1 MNTNRRHFAPW
12 KYSEVDSLYREYEL
26 LELTPEQIAE
36 KHQRTVYAILYRLKK
51 EGIIDDEARNGWC
64 LKFNSWEKI
73 QTDNNDVDYD
83 FRKYYSSEYENSEL
97 DDEESYYSGSNDDSD
112 ADYEESDSDDNFS
125 EQSEDHIYHLKKI
138 ESENE
143 KFKVEMNGR
152 ILKLEESMFDMKT
165 MVASLLKKFTSSSS
179 SGRPPLRSYV

>member
-73 QTDNNDVDYD
+73 QAEKNDVDYD
-83 FRKYYSSEYENSEL
+83 LSDYSSDHNSDL

-112 ADYEESDSDDNFS
+112 ADYEESESESDDNLS
-125 EQSEDHIYHLKKI
+125 EESENYHYHLKKN

-165 MVASLLKKFTSSSS
+165 MVASLLKKFTSSSN
-179 SGRPPLRSYV
+179 GRPPLRSYV

>member
-1 MNTNRRHFAPW
+1 MTMNKRHNAIW
-12 KYSEVDSLYREYEL
+12 KYSEVDSLYRNYEL

-51 EGIIDDEARNGWC
+51 EGLIDKEARNGWS
-64 LKFNSWEKI
+64 F
-73 QTDNNDVDYD
+73 D
-83 FRKYYSSEYENSEL
+83 FDGWQKSKVYEPKYNFSEV
-97 DDEESYYSGSNDDSD
+97 DDEDSDIDDNDDSSD
-112 ADYEESDSDDNFS
+112 YSDSSDYHDNYEDSDLDSEADYES
-125 EQSEDHIYHLKKI
+125 EHENYNNSYLKKI

-152 ILKLEESMFDMKT
+152 ILMLEESMFDMKT

-179 SGRPPLRSYV
+179 RAPLRSCI

>member
-73 QTDNNDVDYD
+73 QAEKNDVDYD
-83 FRKYYSSEYENSEL
+83 LSDYSSDHNSDL

-112 ADYEESDSDDNFS
+112 ADYEESESDDNLS
-125 EQSEDHIYHLKKI
+125 EESENYHLKKN